1 MRLLMMRLF
10 YEVIDQIID
19 GLFNNLDH
27 LVDKK
32 QFVGVYLQLQIISP
46 KPKDDHFSVIFI
58 W

>member
-1 MRLLMMRLF
+1 MMRLF

-58 W
+58 